1 MTDINKTAGNPDDPP
16 RIDGEGLAV
25 INNLKDLKQYWYI
38 CINTKGLPNSLKYSD
53 MEEISR
59 NLLNCYGYLYR
70 ANKRGAL
77 NVSRKKKG
85 LPALYRPYDILQ
97 DARAAE
103 SEFTLAEGKMEL
115 VVEHPALKTRK
126 SELDKRRGAVSRTMR
141 GWLIYLQS
149 QSR

>member
-77 NVSRKKKG
+77 NVSRKKQG

-126 SELDKRRGAVSRTMR
+126 SELDKRRGAVARTMR

>member
-126 SELDKRRGAVSRTMR
+126 SELDKRRGAVARTMR

>member
-38 CINTKGLPNSLKYSD
+38 CINTKGLPNYLKYSD

-70 ANKRGAL
+70 ANKRGAI

-126 SELDKRRGAVSRTMR
+126 SELDKRRGAVARTMR

>member
-115 VVEHPALKTRK
+115 VAEHPALKTRK
-126 SELDKRRGAVSRTMR
+126 SELDKRRGAVARTMR
-141 GWLIYLQS
+141 GWLIYLQN

>member
-1 MTDINKTAGNPDDPP
+1 MTDINKTAVNPDDPP

-70 ANKRGAL
+70 ANKRGAI

-126 SELDKRRGAVSRTMR
+126 SELDKRRGAVARTMR

>member
-25 INNLKDLKQYWYI
+25 INNLKNLKQYWYI

>member
-1 MTDINKTAGNPDDPP
+1 MDSINQAAGNPDDPP

-70 ANKRGAL
+70 ANKRGAI

-126 SELDKRRGAVSRTMR
+126 SELDKRRGAVARTMR

>member
-70 ANKRGAL
+70 ANKRGAI

-126 SELDKRRGAVSRTMR
+126 SELDKRRGAVARTMR

-149 QSR
+149 ESR

>member
-126 SELDKRRGAVSRTMR
+126 SELDKRRGAVARTMS

>member
-70 ANKRGAL
+70 ANKRGAI

-126 SELDKRRGAVSRTMR
+126 SELDKRRGSVARTMR

>member
-70 ANKRGAL
+70 ANKRGAI

-126 SELDKRRGAVSRTMR
+126 SELDKRRGAVARTMR